1 MGCMKAYS
9 EDLRIRVLRAL
20 DSGMSRADA
29 ATTFCVSLSSIKRWR
44 AQHATL
50 GHLRPKRPSGRPR
63 AIGPSAEA
71 RLRIQLTATP
81 DATLPEH
88 VSTWKRE
95 QGRSLSRW
103 TISRAIAR
111 LRWSRKKRL
120 SPRVSA
126 IRGSAHTFKSR

>member
-1 MGCMKAYS
+1 MHCMKAYS

-20 DSGMSRADA
+20 ECGMSRADA

-44 AQHATL
+44 AQHMTV
-50 GHLRPKRPSGRPR
+50 GHLRPKRPTGRPR
-63 AIGPSAEA
+63 AIAPTSEA
-71 RLRIQLTATP
+71 RLRRQLTATP

-111 LRWSRKKRL
+111 LRWSRKK
-120 SPRVSA
+120 SPSLPASV
-126 IRGSAHTFKSR
+126 IRGSARTFKSG